1 MDDNSP
7 KLDLQLWLNKELF
20 QSQNRLKAGFWEL
33 FSQIGNEID
42 VAILAEIHSKSKGIK
57 LSKGGDLL
65 GFPYHVLDLIRDF
78 DPDRGLNIRIL
89 NWFGQGIYLFVH
101 FGKNHP
107 LSAEDYFFQNS
118 FFYALSSS
126 PWDYPDL
133 ILKELKT
140 TSPTAAELD
149 SMKFHQY
156 FKKINIESQSSNPKN
171 MILEELKN
179 LLEFFLLKME

>member
-1 MDDNSP
+1 MESSSP

-33 FSQIGNEID
+33 FSDIGNEID
-42 VAILAEIHSKSKGIK
+42 ITVLTQIHSKSKGVK

-78 DPDRGLNIRIL
+78 DPEKGLNIRIL
-89 NWFGQGIYLFVH
+89 NWFGQGMYLFVH

-107 LSAEDYFFQNS
+107 LSTKDYFLKNS

-133 ILKELKT
+133 IIRESKT
-140 TSPTAAELD
+140 ISPTATEMNY
-149 SMKFHQY
+149 MKFHQW
-156 FKKINIESQSSNPKN
+156 FKKINIESQSSSSKN
-171 MILEELKN
+171 MIMAELKN
-179 LLEFFLLKME
+179 LLEFFPLKIE